1 MNIMATRCE
10 KADSKSGKTI
20 ALKYL
25 ALLCALLC
33 AACQDVIDVTLQNDQ
48 PRLVVEGII
57 ERKAGERDS
66 AFQRIKLTRSIGFF
80 DGVRPPLVRDAE
92 VRIISSDGRQ
102 WRLNFSERD
111 SAFVTNN
118 LVVEEKVGY
127 KLQVQYNGDIYETG
141 FDSARRGGT
150 LDSVYARPRRAS
162 PFDTTR
168 GLTIAADFTDPADVT
183 NFYFIKLFKN
193 GRDALEIRPGNQ
205 FATVRADKF
214 FNGETLRGLEPQSNI
229 VFQPGDT
236 ALVKVISIGESLY
249 EYLRALFIQTQG
261 GGGGTFNPPPAP
273 IRSNVRNI
281 SNPDRFPLG
290 YFGVG
295 WTSQRTLIVQASR
308 EGS

>member
-1 MNIMATRCE
+1 MRIKPN
-10 KADSKSGKTI
+10 SKLWFS
-20 ALKYL
+20 LLLLLSL
-25 ALLCALLC
+25 ALS
-33 AACQDVIDVTLQNDQ
+33 ACQDVIDVALQSEP

-66 AFQRIKLTRSIGFF
+66 AFQRIKLTKSIEFF
-80 DGVRPPLVRDAE
+80 AGVRPPLVRDAQ
-92 VRIISSDGRQ
+92 VSVISSTGEETRFM
-102 WRLNFSERD
+102 FSERD
-111 SAFVTNN
+111 SAFITNN
-118 LVVEEKVGY
+118 LAVQENVGY
-127 KLQVQYNGDIYETG
+127 KLRIRYNGDVYETG

-150 LDSVYARPRRAS
+150 LDSVYARPRRTT

-168 GLTIAADFTDPADVT
+168 GFTIAADFTDPADVT

-205 FATVRADKF
+205 FATIRADRF
-214 FNGETLRGLEPQSNI
+214 FNGETLRGLEPQANI

-236 ALVKVISIGESLY
+236 ALVKVISIGESLF

-273 IRSNVRNI
+273 VRSNVINLTN
-281 SNPDRFPLG
+281 SERFPLG

-295 WTSQRTLIVQASR
+295 WTSQRTLIVPEMPEAR
-308 EGS
+308 